1 MKCSRCGAEGEGN
14 YCASCGAPL
23 GTDQA
28 GYCPSCGAEADGEAL
43 FCTECG
49 EPLRERP
56 SKSFQDYLPWVLSGL
71 ALVAFAIGIALF
83 VQDQAGPRAPGAP
96 PTGGLPTPDESSVSG
111 GGADGAASG
120 GAATGGAAEGGMPSA
135 GEIANMPPR
144 EAANRLFNRAMR
156 LASGE
161 DPENR
166 APFFAQ
172 MGVRAYQ
179 RVPDSQMDAD
189 LRFHVGLLQLV
200 QGNVEEARS
209 EADAILSEHPA
220 HLLALL
226 LKARAAEADDDS
238 GAAATLRDSLRAAAG
253 RVGLDA
259 RPEYRAHQALLE
271 QVLDL
276 GG

>member
-23 GTDQA
+23 GADQG

-43 FCTECG
+43 FCIECG

-83 VQDQAGPRAPGAP
+83 VQDQAGPRAPGDP
-96 PTGGLPTPDESSVSG
+96 PTGGLPSPDEGSM
-111 GGADGAASG
+111 SG
-120 GAATGGAAEGGMPSA
+120 GAAGGASSGGPATGGGTGSGMPSA
-135 GEIANMPPR
+135 GELSNMPPR

-166 APFFAQ
+166 APFFAR

-179 RVPDSQMDAD
+179 RVPESRMDAD

-209 EADAILSEHPA
+209 EADAILAEHPA

-226 LKARAAEADDDS
+226 LKARAAEADGDS
-238 GAAATLRDSLRAAAG
+238 GAAMTLRDSLRATAG

-259 RPEYRAHQALLE
+259 RPEYRAHQALLDP
-271 QVLDL
+271 VLGPD
-276 GG
+276 G